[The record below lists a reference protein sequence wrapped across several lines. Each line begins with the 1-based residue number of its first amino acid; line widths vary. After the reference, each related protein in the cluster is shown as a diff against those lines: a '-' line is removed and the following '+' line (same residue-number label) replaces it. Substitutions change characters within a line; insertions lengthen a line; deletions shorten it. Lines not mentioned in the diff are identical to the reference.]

1 MTMNL
6 EEKFNRVKKS
16 KNSEEIDDFLI
27 EIGRNPQINYLSFI
41 EYFIENCDPPLFH
54 KIKLNLIYALGEVG
68 KLEKIPVKFSKFL
81 ISEYN
86 ESDRWVRGEVI
97 KTFEKLS
104 SNTILDGSVIK
115 LLGMASNEEYLP
127 ISINALHIL
136 SKRMVRAPKS
146 ILRNILNAFN
156 SSNSD
161 LRELASEVLIKIV
174 KNEEELFEALL
185 HNNNYKILKK
195 NAIRS
200 LLVIYF
206 KSRSSIESFRQK
218 IIESKIES
226 LHKDIILSEIKTY
239 KSILS
244 KVL

>member
-1 MTMNL
+1 MNL
-6 EEKFNRVKKS
+6 EDKFNRVKNS
-16 KNSEEIDDFLI
+16 KDPEEIDDFLI
-27 EIGRNPQINYLSFI
+27 EIGRNPQLNYLSFI
-41 EYFIENCDPPLFH
+41 EYFIENCNPPLFH
-54 KIKLNLIYALGEVG
+54 KIKLNLIYALGEVA
-68 KLEKIPVKFSKFL
+68 KLKQIPDKFTSFL
-81 ISEYN
+81 IREYN
-86 ESDRWVRGEVI
+86 GSDRWVRGEVI

-104 SNTILDGSVIK
+104 YHTVLDESVIK
-115 LLGMASNEEYLP
+115 LLGIASNEDYLP

-136 SKRMVRAPKS
+136 SKRMVRVPKS

-161 LRELASEVLIKIV
+161 LRELASEVLIKMV

-185 HNNNYKILKK
+185 QNDNYKILKK

-206 KSRSSIESFRQK
+206 NSIFSIESFRQK

-226 LHKDIILSEIKTY
+226 LHKDIILNEIKTY

>member
-1 MTMNL
+1 MNL
-6 EEKFNRVKKS
+6 EEKFNRVKNS
-16 KNSEEIDDFLI
+16 KDPEELDDFLI
-27 EIGRNPQINYLSFI
+27 EMGRYPQVKYLSFI

-54 KIKLNLIYALGEVG
+54 KIKLNLIYALGEIG
-68 KLEKIPVKFSKFL
+68 KLKQIPDKFISFL
-81 ISEYN
+81 IREYN
-86 ESDRWVRGEVI
+86 GSDRWIRGEVI
-97 KTFEKLS
+97 KSFEKLS
-104 SNTILDGSVIK
+104 SNTILDDSVIK

-127 ISINALHIL
+127 ISINALNIL
-136 SKRMVRAPKS
+136 SRRIRNIPRT

-161 LRELASEVLIKIV
+161 LRELASEVLTKIV

>member
-16 KNSEEIDDFLI
+16 KNPEEIDDILI

-68 KLEKIPVKFSKFL
+68 KLKKIPDKFTRFL

-86 ESDRWVRGEVI
+86 GSDRWVRDEVI
-97 KTFEKLS
+97 KTFKKLS
-104 SNTILDGSVIK
+104 SNTVLDDNVIE
-115 LLGMASNEEYLP
+115 LLGIASNEEYQP
-127 ISINALHIL
+127 ISINALNIL
-136 SKRMVRAPKS
+136 SKRMLRVPKT
-146 ILRNILNAFN
+146 ILRNIFNALN
-156 SSNSD
+156 SSSSD
-161 LRELASEVLIKIV
+161 SRELASEVLTKMV
-174 KNEEELFEALL
+174 KNEEELFESLL
-185 HNNNYKILKK
+185 QNDNYKILNK

-206 KSRSSIESFRQK
+206 KSTFSIESFRQK

-226 LHKDIILSEIKTY
+226 LYKNTILNEIKIY

-244 KVL
+244 KAS

>member
-1 MTMNL
+1 MNF
-6 EEKFNRVKKS
+6 EEKFNRVKNS
-16 KNSEEIDDFLI
+16 KDPEEIDDFLI
-27 EIGRNPQINYLSFI
+27 EIGRNPQLNYLTFI

-54 KIKLNLIYALGEVG
+54 KIKLNLIYALGEVA
-68 KLEKIPVKFSKFL
+68 KLKQIPDKFTSFL
-81 ISEYN
+81 IREYN
-86 ESDRWVRGEVI
+86 GSDRWVRGEVI

-104 SNTILDGSVIK
+104 YHTVLDESVIK
-115 LLGMASNEEYLP
+115 LLGIASNEDYLP

-136 SKRMVRAPKS
+136 SKRIPSIPRT

-161 LRELASEVLIKIV
+161 LRELASEVLTKIV

-185 HNNNYKILKK
+185 QNDNYKSLKK

-200 LLVIYF
+200 LLVTYF
-206 KSRSSIESFRQK
+206 KSIFSIELFHQK

>member
-1 MTMNL
+1 MNF
-6 EEKFNRVKKS
+6 EEKFNRVKNS
-16 KNSEEIDDFLI
+16 KDPEEIDDFLI
-27 EIGRNPQINYLSFI
+27 EIGRNPQLNYLSFI

-54 KIKLNLIYALGEVG
+54 KIKLNLIYALGEVA
-68 KLEKIPVKFSKFL
+68 KLKQIPDKFTSFL
-81 ISEYN
+81 IREYN
-86 ESDRWVRGEVI
+86 GSDRWVRGEVI

-104 SNTILDGSVIK
+104 YHTVLDESVIK
-115 LLGMASNEEYLP
+115 LLGIASNEDYLP

-136 SKRMVRAPKS
+136 SKRIPSIPRT

-161 LRELASEVLIKIV
+161 LRELASEVLTKIV

>member
-16 KNSEEIDDFLI
+16 KNSEDIDDFLI

-68 KLEKIPVKFSKFL
+68 KMKEIPDKFTRFL
-81 ISEYN
+81 IREYN
-86 ESDRWVRGEVI
+86 GSDRWVRGEVI

-104 SNTILDGSVIK
+104 SNTILDDNVIK
-115 LLGMASNEEYLP
+115 LLGMASNEDYLP
-127 ISINALHIL
+127 NSINALNIL
-136 SKRMVRAPKS
+136 SRRMVRVPKT

-161 LRELASEVLIKIV
+161 LRELASEVLTKIV
-174 KNEEELFEALL
+174 RNEEELFEALL
-185 HNNNYKILKK
+185 HNNNYKILKQ

-200 LLVIYF
+200 LLAIYF
-206 KSRSSIESFRQK
+206 KSISSIESFRKK

>member
-1 MTMNL
+1 MSL

-16 KNSEEIDDFLI
+16 KNPEEVDDFLI
-27 EIGRNPQINYLSFI
+27 EMSRNPQIKYLSFI

-54 KIKLNLIYALGEVG
+54 KIKLNLIYALGEIG
-68 KLEKIPVKFSKFL
+68 KLKQIPDKFTRFL
-81 ISEYN
+81 IREYN
-86 ESDRWVRGEVI
+86 GSDRWVRGEVI

-104 SNTILDGSVIK
+104 SNTILDDSVIK
-115 LLGMASNEEYLP
+115 LLGIASNEEYLP
-127 ISINALHIL
+127 ISINALNIL
-136 SKRMVRAPKS
+136 SKRMLRVPKT

-161 LRELASEVLIKIV
+161 LRELASEVLTKMV
-174 KNEEELFEALL
+174 KNEEELFGSLL
-185 HNNNYKILKK
+185 QNDNYKILKK

-206 KSRSSIESFRQK
+206 KSIFSIESFRQK
-218 IIESKIES
+218 IIKSKIES
-226 LHKDIILSEIKTY
+226 FYKDIILNEIKTY

>member
-1 MTMNL
+1 MNL
-6 EEKFNRVKKS
+6 EEKFSRVKNS
-16 KNSEEIDDFLI
+16 KDPEELDDFLI
-27 EIGRNPQINYLSFI
+27 EMGRYPQVKYLSFI

-54 KIKLNLIYALGEVG
+54 KIKLNLIYALGEIG
-68 KLEKIPVKFSKFL
+68 KLKQIPDKFISFL
-81 ISEYN
+81 IREYN
-86 ESDRWVRGEVI
+86 GSDRWIRGEVI
-97 KTFEKLS
+97 KSFEKLS
-104 SNTILDGSVIK
+104 SNTILDDSVIK
-115 LLGMASNEEYLP
+115 LLGIASNEDYLP

-136 SKRMVRAPKS
+136 SKRIPSIPRT

-161 LRELASEVLIKIV
+161 LRELASEVLTKIV

-185 HNNNYKILKK
+185 QNDNYKSLKK

-200 LLVIYF
+200 LLVTYF
-206 KSRSSIESFRQK
+206 KSIFSIELFHQK

>member
-1 MTMNL
+1 MKQIPD
-6 EEKFNRVKKS
+6 KFTS
-16 KNSEEIDDFLI
+16 FLL
-27 EIGRNPQINYLSFI
+27 R
-41 EYFIENCDPPLFH
+41 
-54 KIKLNLIYALGEVG
+54 
-68 KLEKIPVKFSKFL
+68 
-81 ISEYN
+81 EYN
-86 ESDRWVRGEVI
+86 GSDRWVRGEVI

-104 SNTILDGSVIK
+104 YHTVLDESVIK
-115 LLGMASNEEYLP
+115 LLGIASNEDYLP

-136 SKRMVRAPKS
+136 SKRIPSIPRT

-161 LRELASEVLIKIV
+161 LRELASEVLIKMV

-185 HNNNYKILKK
+185 QNDNYKILKK

-206 KSRSSIESFRQK
+206 NSIFSIESFRQK
-218 IIESKIES
+218 IIKSKIES
-226 LHKDIILSEIKTY
+226 FYKDIILNEIKTY